1 MYLWINAGSYSQHLL
16 LIQIPYFQNI
26 IICSAEEPMYD
37 YIWDKTAFFMDTVL
51 RVHAWISWKR
61 AAIQD
66 KSNCSITILIAEEIE
81 VVTGKRDHME
91 RQSKT
96 KVDKLNARFDS
107 VWK

>member
-1 MYLWINAGSYSQHLL
+1 MPEFHGREQPFRIN
-16 LIQIPYFQNI
+16 LIVVLPYFRG
-26 IICSAEEPMYD
+26 
-37 YIWDKTAFFMDTVL
+37 K
-51 RVHAWISWKR
+51 
-61 AAIQD
+61 
-66 KSNCSITILIAEEIE
+66 IAEEIE